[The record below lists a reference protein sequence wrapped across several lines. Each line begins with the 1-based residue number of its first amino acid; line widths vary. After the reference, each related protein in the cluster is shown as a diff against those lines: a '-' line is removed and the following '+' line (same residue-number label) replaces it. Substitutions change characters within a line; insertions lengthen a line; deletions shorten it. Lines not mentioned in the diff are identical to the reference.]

1 MDAATFRWV
10 LVIIALLVALAIYFY
25 GKHQS
30 RLRRRSAID
39 TFTREE
45 IDSAFVEDEQ
55 LRTELNNLNQILR
68 DNEDK
73 EILDDIRID
82 TAAEAQ
88 TTPFALPDPEIHV
101 HRLIA
106 KRDAARLIN
115 YHLRHGDFRLITGE
129 EAAAAVQQVGL
140 ELDEQGLLEYRETS
154 DAAET
159 GEAADAGEI
168 AFRIAS
174 LTAPG
179 DFLQVEN
186 LDFSTLG
193 LNCYIDLDDCE
204 NPQQAYETL
213 LKKVDELVRIL
224 NLKVF
229 KPSQELLTISD
240 VTDTRKSLLD

>member
-10 LVIIALLVALAIYFY
+10 LVIIALLIALAIYFY

-55 LRTELNNLNQILR
+55 LRTELSNLNQILR
-68 DNEDK
+68 ENEDE
-73 EILDDIRID
+73 EILDDIQIIA
-82 TAAEAQ
+82 AAEAQ

-115 YHLRHGDFRLITGE
+115 YHLRHRDFRLITGE

-140 ELDEQGLLEYRETS
+140 ELDAQGLLEYRQTNEA
-154 DAAET
+154 DEV
-159 GEAADAGEI
+159 GEV

-179 DFLQVEN
+179 DFLQFEN

-193 LNCYIDLDDCE
+193 LNCYIDLDDCD
-204 NPQQAYETL
+204 NPQGSYEAL
-213 LKKVDELVRIL
+213 LKKIDELVRIL

-229 KPSQELLTISD
+229 KPNQELLTISD

>member
-10 LVIIALLVALAIYFY
+10 LVIIALLIALAIYFY

-30 RLRRRSAID
+30 KLRRRSAID
-39 TFTREE
+39 TFTRDE

-55 LRTELNNLNQILR
+55 LRTELKNLDQILR
-68 DNEDK
+68 ENE
-73 EILDDIRID
+73 
-82 TAAEAQ
+82 AEENLYAIPLNPVTESQ
-88 TTPFALPDPEIHV
+88 ITPFALPDPAIHI

-106 KRDAARLIN
+106 KRDSARLIN

-140 ELDEQGLLEYRETS
+140 KLDAQGLLEYCE
-154 DAAET
+154 
-159 GEAADAGEI
+159 AGENGAAGEV

-179 DFLQVEN
+179 DFLQVED

-204 NPQQAYETL
+204 NPQRAYEAL
-213 LKKVDELVRIL
+213 LKKIDELVRIL

-240 VTDTRKSLLD
+240 VTATRKSLLD

>member
-1 MDAATFRWV
+1 MDAATFRWA
-10 LVIIALLVALAIYFY
+10 LVIIALLIALAIYFY
-25 GKHQS
+25 GQHQS
-30 RLRRRSAID
+30 KLRRRSAID

-45 IDSAFVEDEQ
+45 IDSAFGEDEQ

-68 DNEDK
+68 DNEL
-73 EILDDIRID
+73 EENLDDIQINPAVE
-82 TAAEAQ
+82 TQ
-88 TTPFALPDPEIHV
+88 KTPYVLPDPEVHV

-106 KRDAARLIN
+106 SRDSVRLIN
-115 YHLRHGDFRLITGE
+115 YHLRHSDFRLITGE
-129 EAAAAVQQVGL
+129 EASAAVQQVGL
-140 ELDEQGLLEYRETS
+140 ELNAQGLLEYCEADDS
-154 DAAET
+154 GAVAEV
-159 GEAADAGEI
+159 

-179 DFLQVEN
+179 DFLRVED

-204 NPQQAYETL
+204 NPQRAYEAL
-213 LKKVDELVRIL
+213 LKKIDQLVRIL

-240 VTDTRKSLLD
+240 VTATRKSLLD